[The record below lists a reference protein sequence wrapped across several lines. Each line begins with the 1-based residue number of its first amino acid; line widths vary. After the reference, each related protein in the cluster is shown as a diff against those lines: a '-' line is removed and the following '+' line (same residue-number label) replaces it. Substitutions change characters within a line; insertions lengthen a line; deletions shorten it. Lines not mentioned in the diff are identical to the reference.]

1 MKMCCLEKTIREFE
15 DEKSGSDSENRLAEI
30 ITDIIFQH
38 TSCDYHKDG
47 GFFTCEIYADYRDYA
62 DNSTVI
68 KWCEADNPHEAFN
81 EELFCWY
88 QDCIFECEDD
98 VIDTVKKHWTD
109 AELSFDDNE
118 EFIVDWIREH
128 VTIEI
133 PTNHYLQ
140 QKVCVDIIVD
150 TGDGN
155 YDFVSNDMFPHY
167 NARFGDVIPEEASVL
182 WLARQQ
188 GYKKRQ
194 LNRAMRHCDYSG
206 SELLKSLRVE
216 VHNCSS
222 HMNALA
228 FFVEMTVEQLF
239 DLNEAIKD
247 NGKNDPPLNKDEY
260 RCTWERKGKRKITLD
275 KSAVCGLYDSWS
287 GAGSILEIELEKDV
301 VLPMKYI
308 STALPDGGRGY
319 SVASIY
325 GVCSSMWTP
334 SLKKIA

>member
-1 MKMCCLEKTIREFE
+1 MEK
-15 DEKSGSDSENRLAEI
+15 DKRLAEI
-30 ITDIIFQH
+30 ITDIIFHH
-38 TSCDYHKDG
+38 TSCDYHKDES
-47 GFFTCEIYADYRDYA
+47 FFSCEIYADYRDYA
-62 DNSTVI
+62 ENNTII
-68 KWCEADNPHEAFN
+68 KWCEADNPREVFN
-81 EELFCWY
+81 EDLFCWY
-88 QDCIFECEDD
+88 QDLIFEYEDD

-128 VTIEI
+128 VTVEL
-133 PTNHYLQ
+133 PTDHYLQ

-155 YDFVSNDMFPHY
+155 YDFVCNDIFPHY
-167 NARFGDVIPEEASVL
+167 NARFGDVIQEEASVL

-206 SELLKSLRVE
+206 SELLKSLRAE

-222 HMNALA
+222 HMNALT

-239 DLNEAIKD
+239 DLNEAMKD
-247 NGKNDPPLNKDEY
+247 KGENGTV
-260 RCTWERKGKRKITLD
+260 RKRKVTLD
-275 KSAVCGLYDSWS
+275 KSAVCGLYDNWS

-301 VLPMKYI
+301 VLPMEYI

-334 SLKKIA
+334 TLKKIA

>member
-1 MKMCCLEKTIREFE
+1 MSCIEKTVREVE
-15 DEKSGSDSENRLAEI
+15 DEKNGADRETRLAEI

-38 TSCDYHKDG
+38 TCCDYHKDG
-47 GFFTCEIYADYRDYA
+47 GSFTCEIYADYRDYA
-62 DNSTVI
+62 ENSTVI

-98 VIDTVKKHWTD
+98 VIDTVKRHWAD
-109 AELSFDDNE
+109 AEFSFDDNE

-133 PTNHYLQ
+133 PVDHYLQ

-155 YDFVSNDMFPHY
+155 RDFVSNDMFPHY
-167 NARFGDVIPEEASVL
+167 NARFGGVIPEEASVL

-206 SELLKSLRVE
+206 SKLLKSLRAE
-216 VHNCSS
+216 VDNCSS
-222 HMNALA
+222 HMNALT
-228 FFVEMTVEQLF
+228 FFVKMTVAQLF
-239 DLNEAIKD
+239 DLNEAIKS
-247 NGKNDPPLNKDEY
+247 NGENDPPMN
-260 RCTWERKGKRKITLD
+260 KGKGRTVRERKITLD

-287 GAGSILEIELEKDV
+287 GAGSILGIELEKDV

-308 STALPDGGRGY
+308 SAALPDGGRGN
-319 SVASIY
+319 SVASVY

-334 SLKKIA
+334 TLKKIA